1 MSHIRIDKNKAMYS
15 KLSRTQEILGCSFDE
30 LKLYMNKWYEPRLQ
44 RGGIR
49 MFRLW
54 NIEKIFNKL

>member
-1 MSHIRIDKNKAMYS
+1 MSHIRIDKNKAMNS
-15 KLSRTQEILGCSFDE
+15 ILIIDV
-30 LKLYMNKWYEPRLQ
+30 LPRLQ

-49 MFRLW
+49 IFRLW

>member
-1 MSHIRIDKNKAMYS
+1 MSHIRIDKNKAMN
-15 KLSRTQEILGCSFDE
+15 R
-30 LKLYMNKWYEPRLQ
+30 WYEPRLQ

-49 MFRLW
+49 IFRLW